1 MTKYKV
7 VIPTFI
13 RPKAL
18 AMLSP
23 VCDIRHWQGAGP
35 IPKATLDEWLADAEG
50 LFMTGHGIP
59 VNAELLANGPRLRV
73 IAQAAA
79 GFDNTDIAACS
90 QAKVP
95 FSNTPGPVVEATADI
110 AFGLI
115 LAAARRIHEG
125 WNWVLSGKWE
135 KAEMQFGVSLYGKT
149 LGIVGLG
156 RIGSA
161 VARRAQASGMKVV
174 YSDPLRRSDEEALN
188 VSYLAFDELLS
199 SADFILAMAPLT
211 PENKGMFGTAQFAR
225 MRPSTYFINS
235 ARGPL
240 VDMDALCDALRERKI
255 AYAALDVVDPEPL
268 PASHPLL
275 KLPNVLVTPHI
286 GTATDETRDAMACLA
301 AENLLAGLARK
312 PLPSCVNGDV
322 NYR

>member
-1 MTKYKV
+1 MSKYKV

-23 VCDIRHWQGAGP
+23 LCEIRHWQGQEP
-35 IPKATLDEWLADAEG
+35 IPKATLFDWLRDAEG

-59 VNAELLANGPRLRV
+59 VNAELLAQGPNLRV

-90 QAKVP
+90 QYKIP

-110 AFGLI
+110 AFGLV
-115 LAAARRIHEG
+115 LASARRIHEG
-125 WNWVLSGKWE
+125 WNWVRSGQWE
-135 KAEMQFGVSLYGKT
+135 KSEMPFGVALYGKT

-174 YSDPLRRSDEEALN
+174 YHDPLRRSDEDALK
-188 VSYLAFDELLS
+188 VSYLPFDELLA
-199 SADFILAMAPLT
+199 SADFVLAMAPLT
-211 PENKGMFGTAQFAR
+211 PENRGMFGAEQFAR
-225 MRPSTYFINS
+225 MRPCTYFINS

-240 VDMDALCDALRERKI
+240 VDMDALCDALRQRKI

-275 KLPNVLVTPHI
+275 QLPNVLVTPHI

-301 AENLLAGLARK
+301 AENLLAGLQRK
-312 PLPSCVNGDV
+312 PLPSCVNREV